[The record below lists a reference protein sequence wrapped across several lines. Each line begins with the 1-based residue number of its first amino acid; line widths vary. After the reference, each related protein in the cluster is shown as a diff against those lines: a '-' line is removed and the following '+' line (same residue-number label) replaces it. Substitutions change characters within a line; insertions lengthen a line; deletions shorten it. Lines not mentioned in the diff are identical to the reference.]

1 LKKKY
6 LLKSKDRSRNLVRVV
21 PRLRALVRFQ
31 RLNLLDKAFEI
42 SQRMGVV
49 FCRNV
54 LIYFDRATQE
64 AVLRHICQYMIAG
77 GYLFTGHSETLHN
90 MDLPLEQ
97 CNSTVYRRR

>member
-1 LKKKY
+1 
-6 LLKSKDRSRNLVRVV
+6 
-21 PRLRALVRFQ
+21 
-31 RLNLLDKAFEI
+31 
-42 SQRMGVV
+42 
-49 FCRNV
+49 V